1 MRVNPFFLSKTRL
14 PDGVT
19 LTEAPAQH
27 DVLSLRYS
35 IISGLAD
42 TASTRVE
49 RYGRSEIRKISTV
62 DVAALRRQ
70 LDEIARQRRE
80 LDTTIQATNW
90 ATDLIE

>member
-62 DVAALRRQ
+62 DVAALRRSWMRS
-70 LDEIARQRRE
+70 LDKGVSLTRPFRLQIGQP
-80 LDTTIQATNW
+80 I
-90 ATDLIE
+90 